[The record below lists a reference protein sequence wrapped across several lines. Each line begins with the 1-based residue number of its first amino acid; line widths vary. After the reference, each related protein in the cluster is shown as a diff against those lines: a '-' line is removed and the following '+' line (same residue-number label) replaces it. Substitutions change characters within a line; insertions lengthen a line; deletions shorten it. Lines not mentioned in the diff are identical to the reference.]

1 MKLDIKIGAIDKDR
15 FEGRLEYI
23 APQGKEIDG
32 AIQFEIKAALVQRSG
47 LFIRAGYSAKTAAEI
62 GPRKLAA
69 PVGQAAK
76 PDTLTRRVSTV
87 SINCF
92 IDRARRSSFHTM
104 SASPLCAN
112 SRACKAGR
120 SLTAPDIC
128 LLKIFAHPA
137 SVSASRCKARFWSTV
152 DTRVSPIRIGFDV
165 MSPASDDRARAT
177 FGAAGRSRRFARGDG

>member
-1 MKLDIKIGAIDKDR
+1 MTLVRILLAVSQNAVQEGVHLRCRRLRQIVREQREAVRGA
-15 FEGRLEYI
+15 
-23 APQGKEIDG
+23 
-32 AIQFEIKAALVQRSG
+32 
-47 LFIRAGYSAKTAAEI
+47 IRAGYSAKTAAEI

-112 SRACKAGR
+112 SRASCKAGR

-128 LLKIFAHPA
+128 LVKIFAHPA

-152 DTRVSPIRIGFDV
+152 DTRV
-165 MSPASDDRARAT
+165 
-177 FGAAGRSRRFARGDG
+177 